1 MISTSTIVLLNR
13 KLTVAAD
20 LRVPATI
27 VKAFCTTS
35 TVIAIIAIVGK
46 MLVLR
51 FIVGL
56 CSLLATV
63 RSYQLKAPR
72 FYGKLRPSQLSYL
85 MIKLLN

>member
-1 MISTSTIVLLNR
+1 MINFNNRAFLNR

-20 LRVPATI
+20 LRVPGTS
-27 VKAFCTTS
+27 VKEFCTTS
-35 TVIAIIAIVGK
+35 TVIVAIIAIVGR

-63 RSYQLKAPR
+63 RSYQFKAPR
-72 FYGKLRPSQLSYL
+72 FYGKLRPLQLSCL
-85 MIKLLN
+85 NKL